1 MSMTHVETASGETTA
16 YGGVVDAVG
25 GIATIVLAI
34 VALAGLH
41 PEVMA
46 PVAVIVFGAAL
57 LIQGGTM
64 LSEYGHVIF
73 PANTTAM
80 PAEQFGGGG
89 LSALFLV
96 GASGIVL
103 GVLSLLG
110 IAAATLTSI
119 AIIAFGGAMILSS
132 GSVRHLYQMR
142 SSTIRATRMAEGPGS
157 TMTPH
162 WSTEMLAGEMASD
175 SAGIHLLSGLT
186 AVVLGILAVAA
197 TNPMVLS
204 LCALIVLGATVIL
217 TGSELTGM
225 VLGFMRPWRTAS

>member
-41 PEVMA
+41 PEVIA

-73 PANTTAM
+73 PTTDM
-80 PAEQFGGGG
+80 PSEQFGGGG

-103 GVLSLLG
+103 GVLSLLA
-110 IAAATLTSI
+110 IEATTLTSI
-119 AIIAFGGAMILSS
+119 AVIAFGGAMILSS
-132 GSVRHLYQMR
+132 GSVRHLYQLRR
-142 SSTIRATRMAEGPGS
+142 SSMRAASMTGGTGSAMTTPRMG
-157 TMTPH
+157 
-162 WSTEMLAGEMASD
+162 TELLAGEMASD
-175 SAGIHLLSGLT
+175 SAGVHLLAGLT
-186 AVVLGILAVAA
+186 AVVLGILAVAG

-217 TGSELTGM
+217 TGGELTGM
-225 VLGFMRPWRTAS
+225 VLGFMRPWKTAT

>member
-16 YGGVVDAVG
+16 YGGAVDAVG

-41 PEVMA
+41 PDVMV

-73 PANTTAM
+73 PTGAVA

-110 IAAATLTSI
+110 IAAATLTSV

-132 GSVRHLYQMR
+132 GSVRHLYQLR
-142 SSTIRATRMAEGPGS
+142 SSTVRATRIAEGPGS

-162 WSTEMLAGEMASD
+162 WGTEMLAGEMASD

-186 AVVLGILAVAA
+186 AVVLGILAVAG

-225 VLGFMRPWRTAS
+225 VLGFMRPWRTAT